1 MKYNRIANTDLQV
14 SNLIMGNMRLTELSV
29 SAAEKLI
36 RTAMEENINFFDHA
50 DIYGSEFVGQCEEH
64 FAKAVQMNS
73 RYTRE
78 NGSANE
84 MRHQLRKKLL

>member
-36 RTAMEENINFFDHA
+36 RTAMEENINFLIMQIFMDP
-50 DIYGSEFVGQCEEH
+50 
-64 FAKAVQMNS
+64 NL
-73 RYTRE
+73 
-78 NGSANE
+78 SANV
-84 MRHQLRKKLL
+84 RNILRKRFK